1 METSTRF
8 LSFLLYIYMI
18 LLPVLPSKFKIG
30 NVPFNGDI
38 LLALLIVSYLI
49 MIVIFKNVRNRFAYG
64 LKDFFLN
71 YLTIFICLLIFIML
85 ISVSYSTDK
94 KLALSESVRFT
105 TYVALFFI
113 IKYELNNKYISN
125 NILKLYIYVVSLVSS
140 IGIFEYILG
149 IGFIQKSE
157 HGIRTR
163 IFSTLENSNNLG
175 VFMLMGFFPIIMLML
190 NEKEKRR
197 KLYLGIVSLLIF
209 INIILSFSR
218 NAWLGLVIGIVI
230 LSLTYSWKIILGM
243 GGLGVISLL
252 IPQIS
257 NRLLEFTDKSQ
268 NLSRIKL
275 WDIAFMMIKDHPFT
289 GVGNGNYRVMYDIY
303 KLKYKKKIE
312 YYPTDNFHTHNVFL
326 KIQSELGVF
335 GTMAF
340 VGMIVSIAINVVKF
354 VKNTDVKFYK
364 VFYTGFLASIIS
376 FIFMNV
382 IDNFFSAPKVIAFFW
397 ILVANFEG
405 ISYKNQES

>member
-1 METSTRF
+1 METSTRL

-18 LLPVLPSKFKIG
+18 LLPIVPSKFKIG
-30 NVPFNGDI
+30 NIPFNGDI
-38 LLALLIVSYLI
+38 LLALLIVCYLI
-49 MIVIFKNVRNRFAYG
+49 MIFIYKSVRNRFING
-64 LKDFFLN
+64 LKNFFSS
-71 YLTIFICLLIFIML
+71 YLTIFIALLTFIMF
-85 ISVSYSTDK
+85 ISISYSTDK
-94 KLALSESVRFT
+94 RLALSESVRFC

-113 IKYELNNKYISN
+113 IKYELNNKYVSN

-140 IGIFEYILG
+140 IGIFECILG

-163 IFSTLENSNNLG
+163 IFSSLENSNNLG
-175 VFMLMGFFPIIMLML
+175 AFMLMAFFPIVMLML

-197 KLYLGIVSLLIF
+197 KIYLGIVSLMTF
-209 INIILSFSR
+209 SNIILSFSR
-218 NAWLGLVIGIVI
+218 NAWLGLVIGAVI

-243 GGLGVISLL
+243 GGLGAVALL
-252 IPQIS
+252 IPQIN

-326 KIQSELGVF
+326 KIQSELGLF

-340 VGMIVSIAINVVKF
+340 VGMIISIVANAVKF
-354 VKNTDVKFYK
+354 VKKINVKFYK
-364 VFYTGFLASIIS
+364 VFYTGFLASIIA
-376 FIFMNV
+376 FISMNV

-405 ISYKNQES
+405 ISYKNKEN

>member
-18 LLPVLPSKFKIG
+18 LLPVLPSKFKIS
-30 NVPFNGDI
+30 NIPFNGDV
-38 LLALLIVSYLI
+38 LLALLIGSYLL
-49 MIVIFKNVRNRFAYG
+49 MIVIFKNVRSRFVYG
-64 LKDFFLN
+64 LKDFFSN
-71 YLTIFICLLIFIML
+71 YLTIFISLLIFIML

-94 KLALSESVRFT
+94 KLALSESIRFG

-175 VFMLMGFFPIIMLML
+175 VFMLMGFFPIVMLML
-190 NEKEKRR
+190 NEKEKR
-197 KLYLGIVSLLIF
+197 KKVYLGIASLLIF

-218 NAWLGLVIGIVI
+218 NAWLGLVIGIII

-252 IPQIS
+252 VPQIS

-289 GVGNGNYRVMYDIY
+289 GVGNGNYRVMYDVY

-340 VGMIVSIAINVVKF
+340 VGMIVSIVINVMKF
-354 VKNTDVKFYK
+354 IKNINIKFYK
-364 VFYTGFLASIIS
+364 IFYTGFLASIIA

-405 ISYKNQES
+405 ILYKNRES

>member
-18 LLPVLPSKFKIG
+18 LLPILPSKFKIG
-30 NVPFNGDI
+30 NIPFNGDM
-38 LLALLIVSYLI
+38 LLALLIVFYLI

-64 LKDFFLN
+64 LKDFFSN

-85 ISVSYSTDK
+85 ISISYSTDK

-125 NILKLYIYVVSLVSS
+125 NILKLYVYVVSLVSS

-197 KLYLGIVSLLIF
+197 KVYLGIVSLLTF

-218 NAWLGLVIGIVI
+218 NAWLGLVVGIVI

-335 GTMAF
+335 GTIAF
-340 VGMIVSIAINVVKF
+340 LGMIVSIVTNAIKF
-354 VKNTDVKFYK
+354 IKKVDIKFYK

-376 FIFMNV
+376 FVFMNV

>member
-18 LLPVLPSKFKIG
+18 VLPIAPSKFKVG
-30 NVPFNGDI
+30 NIPFNGDI
-38 LLALLIVSYLI
+38 LLALLIVCYLI
-49 MIVIFKNVRNRFAYG
+49 IIVIFKNVRNRFLYG
-64 LKDFFLN
+64 LKDFFTN
-71 YLTIFICLLIFIML
+71 YLTIFISLLVFIML

-94 KLALSESVRFT
+94 KLALSESIRFC
-105 TYVALFFI
+105 TYGALFFI

-125 NILKLYIYVVSLVSS
+125 NILKLYIYVVSLISS
-140 IGIFEYILG
+140 IGILEYILG

-175 VFMLMGFFPIIMLML
+175 AFMVMGFFPIVMLML
-190 NEKEKRR
+190 NEKEKRK
-197 KLYLGIVSLLIF
+197 KLYLGIASLLTF
-209 INIILSFSR
+209 TNIILSFSR
-218 NAWLGLVIGIVI
+218 NAWLALVVGIII

-252 IPQIS
+252 IPQIN

-326 KIQSELGVF
+326 KIQSELGLF
-335 GTMAF
+335 GTVAF
-340 VGMIVSIAINVVKF
+340 LGIIISIVVNVVRFIK
-354 VKNTDVKFYK
+354 KIDIKFYK
-364 VFYTGFLASIIS
+364 IFYTGFFASVIA
-376 FIFMNV
+376 FVFMNI

-405 ISYKNQES
+405 ILYKNQES

>member
-197 KLYLGIVSLLIF
+197 KVYLGIVSLLIF

-354 VKNTDVKFYK
+354 IKNIDVKFYK

>member
-18 LLPVLPSKFKIG
+18 LLPIIPSKFKIS
-30 NVPFNGDI
+30 NIPFNGDV

-49 MIVIFKNVRNRFAYG
+49 MIVIFKTVRNRFVNG
-64 LKDFFLN
+64 LKDFFSN
-71 YLTIFICLLIFIML
+71 YLTIFISLLIFIMF
-85 ISVSYSTDK
+85 ISISYATDK
-94 KLALSESVRFT
+94 KVALSESIRFS
-105 TYVALFFI
+105 TYGALFFI

-125 NILKLYIYVVSLVSS
+125 NILKLYIYIVTLVST

-175 VFMLMGFFPIIMLML
+175 AFMLMGFFPIIMLML

-197 KLYLGIVSLLIF
+197 KIYLGIVSLLTF

-218 NAWLGLVIGIVI
+218 NAWLGLAIGSVI

-243 GGLGVISLL
+243 GGLGVIALL

-275 WDIAFMMIKDHPFT
+275 WDIAFMMIKDHPLT

-326 KIQSELGVF
+326 KIQCELGIF

-340 VGMIVSIAINVVKF
+340 VGVIVSIVANVVKF
-354 VKNTDVKFYK
+354 IKRVDTKFYK
-364 VFYTGFLASIIS
+364 VFYTGFLASIIA

-405 ISYKNQES
+405 ILYKNQEN

>member
-18 LLPVLPSKFKIG
+18 LLPILPSKFKIG

-197 KLYLGIVSLLIF
+197 KVYLGIVSLLIF

-354 VKNTDVKFYK
+354 IKNIDVKFYK